1 MDPATILI
9 IVNICVSAI
18 AVPIT
23 LGIVNVMKRLRTS
36 DCCCAH
42 IELDRSNSSNN
53 IKESK

>member
-9 IVNICVSAI
+9 IVNICVSTI

-23 LGIVNVMKRLRTS
+23 LGIVNVMKRLKKS

-42 IELDRSNSSNN
+42 IELDRSSSSNN
-53 IKESK
+53 VKESK